1 MSQYRDDRGAARLRI
16 DALEARVAERE
27 ADLARCGSALAARD
41 EEILRLQRELE
52 LAGGLGPR
60 HMRSVSAA
68 WASRIVGAATG
79 LALLAAG
86 AGVVL
91 MRGSAVAL
99 PSPVVEEVA
108 EVAPIHA
115 DPLVTG
121 SVDWS
126 SAPAEAPKAAGARMA
141 PPGEAP
147 PIPRQVEPRVWGG
160 RASQD
165 EHRML
170 KSLCFE
176 GDTPCRERARD
187 ELERA
192 RDLDP

>member
-16 DALEARVAERE
+16 EALEARVAERE

-68 WASRIVGAATG
+68 WASRTVGAASG

-91 MRGSAVAL
+91 MRGGSAVA
-99 PSPVVEEVA
+99 PPPAVVEEVA

-121 SVDWS
+121 PVDWS
-126 SAPAEAPKAAGARMA
+126 AAPAEGPKATVARMA

-147 PIPRQVEPRVWGG
+147 IVRRVEPRVWGG

-176 GDTPCRERARD
+176 GDTACRERARD
-187 ELERA
+187 ALERA